1 MHFLVIW
8 DLGWNP
14 QRVTEK
20 GSIGR
25 AGKAWNTL
33 PTPRKGGAAQGTRED
48 MGCLQGPAA
57 HKRRDRK
64 SKLQKEKGFPTIHM
78 LASKSRKACSTRKIL

>member
-33 PTPRKGGAAQGTRED
+33 PTAEEGR
-48 MGCLQGPAA
+48 
-57 HKRRDRK
+57 
-64 SKLQKEKGFPTIHM
+64 
-78 LASKSRKACSTRKIL
+78 SRPGD